1 MSGAGDG
8 LTAQHRSIGYCSGAV
23 RRLGLDLGL
32 SIQKVWQRCNCTRTI
47 ACDHRSGDAVPQT
60 STGEAIFMESWKVA
74 LGAARIGESKHKI
87 LVQAITVEIEQ
98 GRLANS
104 QRLPPQRQ
112 VAENLGI
119 SVQTVTNAYKE
130 LERQGLVRCEIG
142 RGSFVTRRMS
152 DRIANHILDAPERA
166 LVDLSI
172 ARILHTQVHDRI
184 WRDTCFELSQ
194 EEEQPWIQ
202 AARPIAGF
210 ETHREAAV
218 QWLGGLG
225 MDVERNDILI
235 TNGAAHGIFLA
246 LASLAGPDDV
256 VLCEG
261 LTDHGV
267 IGNSQ
272 VLGFTLKGLEMDR
285 DGIDPEHFE
294 DMCSNERITALVCT
308 PNLNNPTT
316 SLMPDARR
324 REIAAIAR
332 RFGVHIIEDD
342 VYGPL
347 LTERHARPISH
358 YAPELSF
365 YCTSMTKSVLTGLR
379 VGYLVMPKR
388 LALRTE
394 SILRVN
400 SWMATPLVAEV
411 ATRWI
416 RDGRAD
422 TLLQLQHK
430 LLGERQAMVREYLE
444 EHVLGQHP
452 QALNAWLS
460 IPQHWE
466 VDSLVR
472 ALRKR
477 HIAVTPPE
485 PFLVRGVSRPRA
497 VRLCVGAECS
507 DEQMHQA
514 LAGVRELFGQ
524 YPQIHD
530 F

>member
-1 MSGAGDG
+1 
-8 LTAQHRSIGYCSGAV
+8 
-23 RRLGLDLGL
+23 
-32 SIQKVWQRCNCTRTI
+32 
-47 ACDHRSGDAVPQT
+47 
-60 STGEAIFMESWKVA
+60 MESWKTA
-74 LGAARIGESKHKI
+74 LGTARIGESKYKI
-87 LVQAITVEIEQ
+87 LVQAITREIEQ
-98 GRLANS
+98 GELLND

-112 VAENLGI
+112 VADALGI

-152 DRIANHILDAPERA
+152 DRVANDILDAPERA
-166 LVDLSI
+166 LVDFSI
-172 ARILHTQVHDRI
+172 TRILHTQDHERI
-184 WRDTCFELSQ
+184 WRDTCAELSV
-194 EEEQPWIQ
+194 EEDQPWIH
-202 AARPIAGF
+202 AFRPIAGF
-210 ETHREAAV
+210 EAHREAAA
-218 QWLGGLG
+218 QWVRGLG
-225 MDVERNDILI
+225 LEVAREDVLI
-235 TNGAAHGIFLA
+235 TNGAAHGVFLA

-347 LTERHARPISH
+347 LGERHARPLSH

-400 SWMATPLVAEV
+400 SWMATPLVSEIAS
-411 ATRWI
+411 RWI
-416 RDGRAD
+416 RDGRAETLVQLQR
-422 TLLQLQHK
+422 TLLGK
-430 LLGERQAMVREYLE
+430 RQAMVREYLE
-444 EHVLGQHP
+444 EHLLGHHP
-452 QALNAWLS
+452 QALSAWLG
-460 IPQHWE
+460 IPAHWE

-472 ALRKR
+472 ALRRR

-485 PFLVRGVSRPRA
+485 PFLVRGTPRPRA

-507 DEQMHQA
+507 DKEMRQA
-514 LAGVRELFGQ
+514 LAGMRELFGQ

>member
-1 MSGAGDG
+1 M
-8 LTAQHRSIGYCSGAV
+8 Q
-23 RRLGLDLGL
+23 
-32 SIQKVWQRCNCTRTI
+32 N
-47 ACDHRSGDAVPQT
+47 
-60 STGEAIFMESWKVA
+60 WKAA
-74 LGAARIGESKHKI
+74 LAAARIGESKYKI
-87 LVQAITVEIEQ
+87 LVQAITCEIEQ
-98 GRLANS
+98 GHLLND

-112 VAENLGI
+112 VADALGI

-152 DRIANHILDAPERA
+152 DRVANDILDTPERA
-166 LVDLSI
+166 LVDFSI
-172 ARILHTQVHDRI
+172 TRILHTQAHERI
-184 WRDTCFELSQ
+184 WRDTCAELSV
-194 EEEQPWIQ
+194 EEDQPWIH
-202 AARPIAGF
+202 AFRPIAGF
-210 ETHREAAV
+210 EAHREAAA
-218 QWLGGLG
+218 QWVYGLG
-225 MDVERNDILI
+225 LEVERDDVLI

-347 LTERHARPISH
+347 LGERHARPLSH

-400 SWMATPLVAEV
+400 SWMATPLVSEIAS
-411 ATRWI
+411 RWI
-416 RDGRAD
+416 RDGRAE
-422 TLLQLQHK
+422 TLVSLQRK
-430 LLGERQAMVREYLE
+430 LLSKRQAMVSEYLQE
-444 EHVLGQHP
+444 YLLGHHP
-452 QALNAWLS
+452 QALSAWLG
-460 IPQHWE
+460 IPAHWE

-472 ALRKR
+472 ALRHR
-477 HIAVTPPE
+477 NIAVTPPE
-485 PFLVRGVSRPRA
+485 PFLVRGTPRPRA

-507 DEQMHQA
+507 DKEMRQA
-514 LAGVRELFGQ
+514 LAAMRELFGQ
-524 YPQIHD
+524 YPQIHEL
-530 F
+530 

>member
-1 MSGAGDG
+1 MHGFS
-8 LTAQHRSIGYCSGAV
+8 R
-23 RRLGLDLGL
+23 
-32 SIQKVWQRCNCTRTI
+32 
-47 ACDHRSGDAVPQT
+47 DAVG
-60 STGEAIFMESWKVA
+60 TGKHVGSAPMDKWKAA
-74 LGAARIGESKHKI
+74 LEIARSGESKYKI
-87 LVQAITVEIEQ
+87 LVQAIADDIEQ
-98 GRLANS
+98 GVLAND
-104 QRLPPQRQ
+104 QRLPPQRN
-112 VAENLGI
+112 VADAMGI

-130 LERQGLVRCEIG
+130 LERQGLVRCEVG
-142 RGSFVTRRMS
+142 RGSFVSRRMS
-152 DRIANHILDAPERA
+152 DRVATYILDSPERA
-166 LVDLSI
+166 LVDFSI
-172 ARILHTQVHDRI
+172 TRIMHTREHDQF
-184 WRDTCFELSQ
+184 WRETCRELST
-194 EEEQPWIQ
+194 EEDQPWIH
-202 AARPIAGF
+202 AFRPIAGF
-210 ETHREAAV
+210 ESHREAAMHWIAR
-218 QWLGGLG
+218 QGLR
-225 MDVERNDILI
+225 VERDDILI
-235 TNGAAHGIFLA
+235 TNGAAHAIFLA

-285 DGIDPEHFE
+285 HGIDPEHFE

-316 SLMPDARR
+316 SLMPDSRR
-324 REIAAIAR
+324 REIAEIAR

-347 LTERHARPISH
+347 LDERRAPPISH
-358 YAPELSF
+358 YLPELSF

-400 SWMATPLVAEV
+400 SWMATPMVAEI

-422 TLLQLQHK
+422 TLVDLQRQ
-430 LLGERQAMVREYLE
+430 LLSGRQAMVSEYLE
-444 EHVLGQHP
+444 EYLLGQHP
-452 QALNAWLS
+452 YALNAWIG
-460 IPQHWE
+460 IPPHWE

-472 ALRKR
+472 ALRHK
-477 HIAVTPPE
+477 HIAVTSPD
-485 PFLVRGVSRPRA
+485 PFTVRGTPRPRA
-497 VRLCVGAECS
+497 VRVCVGAECS
-507 DEQMHQA
+507 DDEMRDA
-514 LAGVRELFGQ
+514 LMGMREIFGQ

>member
-1 MSGAGDG
+1 MLCAP
-8 LTAQHRSIGYCSGAV
+8 LHTPVAV
-23 RRLGLDLGL
+23 VMDKWKSALDL
-32 SIQKVWQRCNCTRTI
+32 
-47 ACDHRSGDAVPQT
+47 ARS
-60 STGEAIFMESWKVA
+60 
-74 LGAARIGESKHKI
+74 GESKYKI
-87 LVQAITVEIEQ
+87 LVQAIADDIEQ
-98 GRLANS
+98 GALAND

-112 VAENLGI
+112 VADAMGI

-130 LERQGLVRCEIG
+130 LERQGLVRCEVG
-142 RGSFVTRRMS
+142 RGSFVSRRMS
-152 DRIANHILDAPERA
+152 DRVATYILDSPERA
-166 LVDLSI
+166 LVDFSI
-172 ARILHTQVHDRI
+172 TRILHTREHDQA
-184 WRDTCFELSQ
+184 WRDTCAALST
-194 EEEQPWIQ
+194 EEDQPWIH
-202 AARPIAGF
+202 AFRPIAGF
-210 ETHREAAV
+210 ESHREAAA
-218 QWLGGLG
+218 QWIGRQGLKV
-225 MDVERNDILI
+225 DRNDVLI

-285 DGIDPEHFE
+285 HGIDPEHFE

-324 REIAAIAR
+324 REIAEIAR

-347 LTERHARPISH
+347 LDERRAPPISH
-358 YAPELSF
+358 YLPELSF

-379 VGYLVMPKR
+379 IGYLVVPKR

-400 SWMATPLVAEV
+400 SWMATPMVSEI

-416 RDGRAD
+416 RDGRAES
-422 TLLQLQHK
+422 LVQLQRQ
-430 LLGERQAMVREYLE
+430 LLGGRQAMVTEYMG
-444 EHVLGQHP
+444 EHVLAQHP
-452 QALNAWLS
+452 HALNAWVG
-460 IPQHWE
+460 IPPHWE

-472 ALRKR
+472 ALRHK
-477 HIAVTPPE
+477 HIAVTSPD
-485 PFLVRGVSRPRA
+485 PFTVRGTPRPRA
-497 VRLCVGAECS
+497 VRVCVGAECS
-507 DEQMHQA
+507 DEEMRHA
-514 LAGVRELFGQ
+514 LIGMREIFNQ

>member
-1 MSGAGDG
+1 M
-8 LTAQHRSIGYCSGAV
+8 Q
-23 RRLGLDLGL
+23 
-32 SIQKVWQRCNCTRTI
+32 
-47 ACDHRSGDAVPQT
+47 
-60 STGEAIFMESWKVA
+60 SWKAA
-74 LGAARIGESKHKI
+74 LAAARIGESKYKI
-87 LVQAITVEIEQ
+87 LVQAITSEIEQ
-98 GRLANS
+98 GHLLND

-112 VAENLGI
+112 VADALGI

-152 DRIANHILDAPERA
+152 DRVANDILDTPERA
-166 LVDLSI
+166 LVDFSI
-172 ARILHTQVHDRI
+172 TRILHTQVHERI
-184 WRDTCFELSQ
+184 WRDTCAELSV
-194 EEEQPWIQ
+194 EEDQPWIH
-202 AARPIAGF
+202 AFRPIAGF
-210 ETHREAAV
+210 EAHREAAA
-218 QWLGGLG
+218 QWVHGLG
-225 MDVERNDILI
+225 LEVERDDVLI

-347 LTERHARPISH
+347 LGERHARPLSH

-400 SWMATPLVAEV
+400 SWMATPLVSEIAS
-411 ATRWI
+411 RWI
-416 RDGRAD
+416 RDGRAE
-422 TLLQLQHK
+422 TLVSLQRK
-430 LLGERQAMVREYLE
+430 LLSERQAMVSEYLQE
-444 EHVLGQHP
+444 YLLGHHP
-452 QALNAWLS
+452 QALSAWLG
-460 IPQHWE
+460 IPAHWE

-472 ALRKR
+472 ALRHR
-477 HIAVTPPE
+477 NIAVTPPE
-485 PFLVRGVSRPRA
+485 PFLVRGTPRPRA

-507 DEQMHQA
+507 DKEMRQA
-514 LAGVRELFGQ
+514 LVAMRELFGQ
-524 YPQIHD
+524 YPQIHEL
-530 F
+530 

>member
-1 MSGAGDG
+1 M
-8 LTAQHRSIGYCSGAV
+8 LC
-23 RRLGLDLGL
+23 
-32 SIQKVWQRCNCTRTI
+32 
-47 ACDHRSGDAVPQT
+47 AVPA
-60 STGEAIFMESWKVA
+60 SEAIPMENWKKV
-74 LGAARIGESKHKI
+74 LDSARIGESKYKL
-87 LVQAITVEIEQ
+87 LVQAITGEIER
-98 GRLANS
+98 GELVHG
-104 QRLPPQRQ
+104 QRLPPQRH
-112 VAENLGI
+112 VADALEI

-142 RGSFVTRRMS
+142 RGSFVSRRMS
-152 DRIANHILDAPERA
+152 DRVADDIIDLPERT
-166 LVDLSI
+166 LVDFSI
-172 ARILHTQVHDRI
+172 TRILHTQVHERI
-184 WRDTCFELSQ
+184 WRETCAELSV
-194 EEEQPWIQ
+194 EEEQPWIH
-202 AARPIAGF
+202 AYRPIAGF
-210 ETHREAAV
+210 ESHREAAV
-218 QWLGGLG
+218 RWLAGLG
-225 MDVERNDILI
+225 MTVERDDVLV
-235 TNGAAHGIFLA
+235 TNGAAHAIFLA

-294 DMCSNERITALVCT
+294 DICSNERVTALVCT

-347 LTERHARPISH
+347 LGERRARPISH

-379 VGYLVMPKR
+379 VGYLAMPKR

-400 SWMATPLVAEV
+400 SWMATPLVAEI

-416 RDGRAD
+416 NDGRAAQ
-422 TLLQLQHK
+422 LAELQRK
-430 LLGERQAMVREYLE
+430 LISGRQAMLREHLGDYL
-444 EHVLGQHP
+444 LGNP
-452 QALNAWLS
+452 AQALGAWLG
-460 IPQHWE
+460 IPAHWE

-472 ALRKR
+472 ALRRR

-485 PFLVRGVSRPRA
+485 PFLVRGTPRPRA

-507 DEQMHQA
+507 DAKMRQA
-514 LAGVRELFGQ
+514 LADMHELFGQ
-524 YPQIHD
+524 YPQIHEL
-530 F
+530 